1 MATPNFFCANA
12 GNVYVMH
19 DDTDIDILTEHIR
32 EGVLEEL
39 GGNKDLLVKDIYEHD
54 DNRGYPAVF
63 VTEINDE
70 FEFCGLSFTVSIRLG
85 ARAGYYGSVN
95 LDYQVLVTNDN
106 SWGWIEPFEYIGNH
120 SRYGYSSGE
129 ELAEA
134 LADELDDWKVPEQ
147 LGVSRGLFSMN
158 RKRMVR
164 RIESEIASMM
174 QLADELCKKLCDSEY
189 ACVGVFS
196 NGEAIYEAV

>member
-1 MATPNFFCANA
+1 MNA
-12 GNVYVMH
+12 GNVYVMF
-19 DDTDIDILTEHIR
+19 DEMDIDTLTEHIR

-39 GGNKDLLVKDIYEHD
+39 GGNKNLVVKDIHEHD
-54 DNRGYPAVF
+54 DDRSYPAVF

-70 FEFCGLSFTVSIRLG
+70 FEFCGLSFTVSIRIG
-85 ARAGYYGSVN
+85 ARAGYYSASN
-95 LDYQVLVTNDN
+95 LDYQVLVSNDN
-106 SWGWIEPFEYIGNH
+106 SWGWIEPFEYVGNH

-134 LADELDDWKVPEQ
+134 LANELDDWNVPEQ
-147 LGVSRGLFSMN
+147 AGVSRGLFSMN
-158 RKRMVR
+158 KKRLAKH
-164 RIESEIASMM
+164 IESEMLGMM

-196 NGEAIYEAV
+196 NGEAVYEAV

>member
-1 MATPNFFCANA
+1 MNA
-12 GNVYVMH
+12 GNVYVMF
-19 DDTDIDILTEHIR
+19 DEMDIDTLTEHIR

-39 GGNKDLLVKDIYEHD
+39 GGNKNLVVKDIHEHD
-54 DNRGYPAVF
+54 DDRSYPAVF

-70 FEFCGLSFTVSIRLG
+70 FEFCGLSFTVSIRIG
-85 ARAGYYGSVN
+85 ARAGYYSASN
-95 LDYQVLVTNDN
+95 LDYQVLVSNDN
-106 SWGWIEPFEYIGNH
+106 SWGWIEPFEYVGNH

-134 LADELDDWKVPEQ
+134 LANELDDWNVPEQ
-147 LGVSRGLFSMN
+147 AGVSRGLFSMN
-158 RKRMVR
+158 KKRLAK
-164 RIESEIASMM
+164 RIESEMLGMM

-196 NGEAIYEAV
+196 NGEAVYEAV